1 MSGADKG
8 RGLPALGS
16 LFGQRP
22 RAGAGQEVGV
32 IDRPAPRAAEPIFP
46 SKALKKFLAVLRQRE
61 GPVILDVGAV
71 VGSNITFLGE
81 QGGCKIHVEDL
92 YADLDRHTRKS
103 ALEAFPAFLKTRLS
117 HADGSVDGVLCW
129 DLFDYLDP
137 AAATVLAGILTRAL
151 RIDGALLGFF
161 GTAASRDPRYVKYAI
176 VDEANLKYRPYPA
189 ARGRV
194 RVLQNRDIIKLFG
207 GLRVSDSFLL
217 KTNLREILFRKPGY
231 LA

>member
-16 LFGQRP
+16 LFGQRA
-22 RAGAGQEVGV
+22 RAEAGHEVGV
-32 IDRPAPRAAEPIFP
+32 IDRPVPPASEPIFP

-61 GPVILDVGAV
+61 DPVILDVGAV
-71 VGSNITFLGE
+71 AGSNITFLGE

-92 YADLDRHTRKS
+92 YEDLDRHTRKGT
-103 ALEAFPAFLKTRLS
+103 LEGFPAFLNTRLA

-137 AAATVLAGILTRAL
+137 AAAAVLAGILTRAL
-151 RIDGALLGFF
+151 RVDGALLGFF
-161 GTAASRDPRYVKYAI
+161 GTSASRDPRYVKYVI
-176 VDEANLKYRPYPA
+176 VDEENLKYRPYPA
-189 ARGRV
+189 ARGRL